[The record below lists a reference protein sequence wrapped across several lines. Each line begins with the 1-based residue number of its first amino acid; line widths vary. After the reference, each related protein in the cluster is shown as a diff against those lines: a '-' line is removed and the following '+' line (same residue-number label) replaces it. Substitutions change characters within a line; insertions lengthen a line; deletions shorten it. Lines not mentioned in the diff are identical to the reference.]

1 MDTKRLGRRIKAFRK
16 LKGYTQITFA
26 KEIDVSIAVLGRVE
40 RGTEVASDELI
51 NKIGETLAVS
61 REELMLDEKWMAGK

>member
-16 LKGYTQITFA
+16 LKGYTQVAFA
-26 KEIDVSIAVLGRVE
+26 KEIDVPIAVLGRVE

-51 NKIGETLAVS
+51 SKIGNTLAVS
-61 REELMLDEKWMAGK
+61 REELTLEGN